1 MPHCGIVQTVTS
13 NGERLKWG
21 KGVHSR
27 LAHRSRPYRCK
38 KSGAAVLLH
47 RISFYLPSERKMVMR
62 LSISGRISS
71 SVFVPAKYAEDSSL
85 IMSNRLVS

>member
-27 LAHRSRPYRCK
+27 LAHRSPLIGVKNPAQPYY
-38 KSGAAVLLH
+38 LLYFVFI
-47 RISFYLPSERKMVMR
+47 RIR
-62 LSISGRISS
+62 L
-71 SVFVPAKYAEDSSL
+71 
-85 IMSNRLVS
+85 

>member
-1 MPHCGIVQTVTS
+1 MPQCGIVQTVTS

-38 KSGAAVLLH
+38 KSGAAVFFTVFH
-47 RISFYLPSERKMVMR
+47 FIYLPSERKMVMR

-71 SVFVPAKYAEDSSL
+71 SVFVPAK
-85 IMSNRLVS
+85 

>member
-1 MPHCGIVQTVTS
+1 MPRCGIVQTVTS

-38 KSGAAVLLH
+38 KSGAAVFL
-47 RISFYLPSERKMVMR
+47 FYLPSERKMVMR

>member
-38 KSGAAVLLH
+38 NPGS
-47 RISFYLPSERKMVMR
+47 RIFYCILFYLPSERKMVMR

>member
-1 MPHCGIVQTVTS
+1 MPHCGIVQIVTS
-13 NGERLKWG
+13 NGERLKRG

-38 KSGAAVLLH
+38 IRRS
-47 RISFYLPSERKMVMR
+47 RIFYRILFYLPSERKMVMR

-71 SVFVPAKYAEDSSL
+71 SVFVPAK
-85 IMSNRLVS
+85 

>member
-21 KGVHSR
+21 ARAFTRVSRTARALIGVKIR
-27 LAHRSRPYRCK
+27 
-38 KSGAAVLLH
+38 AAVLLH

-71 SVFVPAKYAEDSSL
+71 SDFVPAK
-85 IMSNRLVS
+85 